1 MSEGPHDR
9 YEPLPGLLAI
19 PGFLYRKLGPGG
31 RMVAKIAAV
40 IALAGLVV
48 AAIVLVPQISDTKHE
63 NAARDRREQVAAERA
78 ERRRLIAEQR
88 PRSARSELAPATT
101 PARRHQ
107 LLLQIEA
114 GIVRDARAR
123 VRAGSLNPPPPRYA
137 TCDALPGERPGARVS
152 LLSCTAV
159 TSEVR
164 GQGGAR
170 GVIGHPFRVRVDYR
184 SGRYAWCKVSGRPGE
199 GSYVRRLRV
208 PLPPACGG

>member
-1 MSEGPHDR
+1 VSEGPQDR

-31 RMVAKIAAV
+31 RMVAKVSAA

-48 AAIVLVPQISDTKHE
+48 AAIVLVPQIRDTKHE
-63 NAARDRREQVAAERA
+63 NAARDRRERVAAERA

-101 PARRHQ
+101 PARRHR

-123 VRAGSLNPPPPRYA
+123 VRAGSLKPPPPRYA
-137 TCDALPGERPGARVS
+137 TCEALPGERPRARVS
-152 LLSCTAV
+152 RLSCTAV

-170 GVIGHPFRVRVDYR
+170 GVIGHPFRARVDYR
-184 SGRYAWCKVSGRPGE
+184 SGRYAWCKVSGHAGE
-199 GSYVRRLRV
+199 GSYVRPASV
-208 PLPPACGG
+208 PVPRACGG